1 MVSQDQSALKKF
13 RRVVVGKERKPTEPG
28 IFHHLTIGAFLAWI
42 GLGSDGISSSCYG
55 PQEAFLALGGHHY
68 LGLLLALMTAITIF
82 VISTSYKQIIQL
94 FPSGGG
100 GYIVASKLLSPKLGM
115 FSGCALLVDYVLTIT
130 VSIASCSDALFS
142 FLPFEWH
149 DYKLP
154 MTMFMMVFLIVLNLR
169 GIKESVK
176 PLVPVFMFFII
187 SHLIVIIYGIVS
199 RAGNIPE
206 TVRATGSELSA
217 SVSQLGVFGV
227 FILLMRAYSMGGGTY
242 TGIEAVS
249 NGLPILRN
257 PKVDTGRKTMTL
269 MAVSL
274 ALMAGGLIIAYLL
287 VKVDPVQGKTLNAVL
302 IERVA
307 AGFPAAKLFILG
319 TLISEALILMVAA
332 QTGFLDGPR
341 VLSNMAMDGWM
352 PSRFAIISDRLV
364 TQNGILLIGTASLI
378 LVYFSKGSV
387 VFMLVLYSMN
397 VFFTFSMSQLG
408 MVKHWW
414 QERKKEKTWKRK
426 IFTNGL
432 GLLMTTG
439 ILISFVIL
447 KFHEGGWLTIVVT
460 SSVIMFAFAV
470 KKHYLKTY
478 RAIGKIGLK
487 TTLPSVIK
495 AEKKGVHAPDKEEET
510 AIILVNGFTNTGL
523 HTLFTVQK
531 LFKGTFKNFVF
542 LQAGL
547 VDAGRFKGPEEILNL
562 KKHISGELKKYV
574 ELMQSYGYSA
584 ESVYSIGTDIVNEIE
599 KLAEKTVKK
608 YPRNMLFTGQV
619 VFPRETF
626 FSRLLHNYTAFA
638 VQKRL
643 YKKGIPVVI
652 LPIKL

>member
-1 MVSQDQSALKKF
+1 MITQDQSAFKKI

-28 IFHHLTIGAFLAWI
+28 IFHHLTLGAFLAWI

-55 PQEAFLALGGHHY
+55 PPEAFLALGGHHY
-68 LGLLLALMTAITIF
+68 LGILLALMTAVTVF
-82 VISTSYKQIIQL
+82 VISTSYKQIIKL

-130 VSIASCSDALFS
+130 VSIASGADAVFS
-142 FLPFEWH
+142 FLPFEWQE
-149 DYKLP
+149 YKLP
-154 MTMFMMVFLIVLNLR
+154 VTRAMMMMLIIMNLR
-169 GIKESVK
+169 GIRESVK
-176 PLVPVFMFFII
+176 PLVPVFLIFIAT
-187 SHLIVIIYGIVS
+187 HAIVIIYGILS
-199 RAGNIPE
+199 NAGNIPTVIHE
-206 TVRATGSELSA
+206 TRSELGA
-217 SVSQLGVFGV
+217 SVSQLGVLGV

-257 PKVDTGRKTMTL
+257 PKVETGRKTMTL

-274 ALMAGGLIIAYLL
+274 AFMAGGLIIGYLL
-287 VKVDPVQGKTLNAVL
+287 LNVEPIPGKTLNAVL

-307 AGFPAAKLFILG
+307 ASFPAAKLFILG
-319 TLISEALILMVAA
+319 TLLSEALILLVAA

-341 VLSNMAMDGWM
+341 VLSNMAIDGWM

-364 TQNGILLIGTASLI
+364 TQNGILLMGVASLI

-414 QERKKEKTWKRK
+414 LERRKEKTWKRK
-426 IFTNGL
+426 IIINGI
-432 GLLMTTG
+432 GLFLTSSV
-439 ILISFVIL
+439 LITFMIL
-447 KFHEGGWLTIVVT
+447 KFNEGGWLTILVT
-460 SSVIMFAFAV
+460 SSLIMFAFTV
-470 KKHYLKTY
+470 KRHYIKTH
-478 RAIGKIGLK
+478 RAIKGIDFKLIIPGRKKTGKFAVHS
-487 TTLPSVIK
+487 PNK
-495 AEKKGVHAPDKEEET
+495 AEDT

-523 HTLFTVQK
+523 HTLFTVQR

-547 VDAGRFKGPEEILNL
+547 VDAGRFKGPEEIENL
-562 KKHISGELKKYV
+562 KKNINGELKKYV
-574 ELMQSYGYSA
+574 ELMQSEGYAA
-584 ESVYSIGTDIVNEIE
+584 ESCFSIGTDIVNEID
-599 KLAEKTVKK
+599 KLAEKMVKK
-608 YPRNMLFTGQV
+608 YPKNMLFTGQV
-619 VFPRETF
+619 VFPNETF